1 MEQNSMLQMQTQTG
15 RIVGLDGHPD
25 SFTAALVQGRTPAE
39 ALTQQVFHKVPIGR
53 LLSWAQKN
61 TTAEDLIVLEAS
73 GNSFEIVRRLQT
85 IQRKALVLESC
96 HLGKLKEAHAN
107 NDKISAVRIA
117 KAFLAGTAKTVWV
130 PDLKTQQRRDTFHMH
145 RKTVKRSTQTINRLN
160 SYLSDHGV
168 RLDRTLTELTEAD
181 AMVKIRQARSW
192 EAGELRL
199 IEGLMLEVQAASQQ
213 RRHWEQSI
221 AAEVLADPLLLSLTR
236 LCGVRD
242 IVAFALGAIVGDITR
257 FARPKSLIK
266 FLGLHPAFDQS
277 GQNNWSGG
285 VGLHGRQDVRSLL
298 IESAQAILRADTPL
312 SQWGRKLLARKS
324 SYNLAVAA
332 VARKLAVAIWYLMKG
347 KWERVQNLD
356 RALTIKIGKIIS
368 KLGKEGLEK
377 MGKDRKTLRKE
388 VQQLLKTGRTDYVEP
403 RTQSKPS
410 EPSPEPLPKS
420 LGEPIQR
427 FQRPTSLAEEY
438 GLR

>member
-1 MEQNSMLQMQTQTG
+1 MEQNTILNIQPE
-15 RIVGLDGHPD
+15 RIIGLDGHPD
-25 SFTAALVQGRTPAE
+25 SFTAALVQGRNPAE
-39 ALTQQVFHKVPIGR
+39 ALTQQVFNKVPLGR
-53 LLSWAQKN
+53 LIPWAQKY
-61 TTAEDLIVLEAS
+61 TASQDLIVLEAS
-73 GNSFEIVRRLQT
+73 GNSFEIVRRLQS
-85 IQRKALVLESC
+85 IQRKALVLESS

-117 KAFLAGTAKTVWV
+117 KAFLAGTAKIVWV
-130 PDLKTQQRRDTFHMH
+130 PDPKTQQRRDTFHMH

-168 RLDRTLTELTEAD
+168 RLDRSLTELTETD
-181 AMVKIRQARSW
+181 AMTKIGQARSW
-192 EAGELRL
+192 EAGEIRL
-199 IEGLMLEVQAASQQ
+199 IKGLMLEVQAASQQ

-221 AAEVLADPLLLSLTR
+221 ASEVLTDPMLLSLTR

-242 IVAFALGAIVGDITR
+242 IVAFAIGAIVGDINR
-257 FARPKSLIK
+257 FASPKSLVK
-266 FLGLHPAFDQS
+266 FFGLHPAFDQS

-298 IESAQAILRADTPL
+298 IESAQAILRANNPL

-332 VARKLAVAIWYLMKG
+332 VARKLVVAIWYLMKG
-347 KWERVQNLD
+347 KWQRVLNLD

-368 KLGKEGLEK
+368 KLGKEGLEQ

-388 VQQLLKTGRTDYVEP
+388 VQQLLKTGRTDYREP
-403 RTQSKPS
+403 RKQSKPS
-410 EPSPEPLPKS
+410 QPPPEPDPLPKGLNELFEKLRRS
-420 LGEPIQR
+420 NG
-427 FQRPTSLAEEY
+427 LADEY
-438 GLR
+438 GLK